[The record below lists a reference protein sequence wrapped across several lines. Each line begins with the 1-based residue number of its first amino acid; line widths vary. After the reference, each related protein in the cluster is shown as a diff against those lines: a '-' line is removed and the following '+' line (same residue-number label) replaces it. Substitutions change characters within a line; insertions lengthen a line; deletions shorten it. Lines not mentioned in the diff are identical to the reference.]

1 MDGLESYLSSQFY
14 DWLDSTFLA
23 GLLSGLVITI
33 LWIGIAF
40 LVGWILKV
48 SVLGYFVKKKG
59 DRRGKTLGRLV
70 ASTLKILVWFIVLLQ
85 ILLIIG
91 FDITPILASAGILG
105 LAIGFGAQSL
115 VKDVVSGFF
124 IIVDNAFNLEE
135 TVEINGYRGTVV
147 KMNLRITHL
156 QHFTGSI
163 YVVNNGNIN
172 QLINHSRN
180 HSTALVDFG
189 VAYETDLSKLA
200 SLMPD
205 FMETLNNKHED
216 IVDVPSFLGVTDL
229 ADSSINLRIFAK
241 TKTGQQ
247 WAVERKI
254 RHDLVELLRE
264 NDIEIPFPQL
274 VITNKNT

>member
-1 MDGLESYLSSQFY
+1 MDILQSYLRGQLN
-14 DWLDSTFLA
+14 DWLGSSFFA
-23 GLLSGLVITI
+23 GLLAGIVIIILWLVIAW
-33 LWIGIAF
+33 LAGA
-40 LVGWILKV
+40 LVKV
-48 SVLGYFVKKKG
+48 SILGYFVKAKG

-70 ASTLKILVWFIVLLQ
+70 ASTLKVLIWFIVLLQ
-85 ILLIIG
+85 ILLVIG

-105 LAIGFGAQSL
+105 LAIGFGAQNL

-163 YVVNNGNIN
+163 FVVNNGNIN

-200 SLMPD
+200 SLMPE
-205 FMETLNNKHED
+205 FMEALQSRHED
-216 IVDVPSFLGVTDL
+216 IVDTPSFLGVTDL

-247 WAVERKI
+247 WGVERKI
-254 RHDLVELLRE
+254 RHDLVELLRAH
-264 NDIEIPFPQL
+264 DIEIPFPQI
-274 VITNKNT
+274 VVSNKKA